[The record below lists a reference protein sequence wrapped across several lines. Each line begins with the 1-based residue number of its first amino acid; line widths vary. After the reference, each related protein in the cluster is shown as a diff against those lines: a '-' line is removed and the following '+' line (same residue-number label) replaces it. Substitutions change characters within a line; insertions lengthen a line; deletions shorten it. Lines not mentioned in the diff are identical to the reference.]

1 MNILQQGGFMMWP
14 LLILSIASF
23 AVVAERFVVFTTR
36 RFPASESLRELFT
49 LARNGDKGAALERIE
64 NDAPTYLPLFKILFS
79 DNPEKEKGQEL
90 QIAGESLLFS
100 LSRRLDFLSTVVATA
115 PLIGL
120 LGTVFGMIEAFS
132 RLSASNNVDITML
145 AGGIWQALL
154 TTAAG
159 LCITIPTLLAHGW
172 FCRQHEKTAYAMQR
186 ASNAFL
192 EQEM

>member
-1 MNILQQGGFMMWP
+1 MMWP
-14 LLILSIASF
+14 LLILSIESF
-23 AVVAERFVVFTTR
+23 AVVAERVVFFTTR
-36 RFPASESLRELFT
+36 RFPASDSLGELFT
-49 LARNGDKGAALERIE
+49 LARNGEKEAALERIE
-64 NDAPTYLPLFKILFS
+64 NDAPTYLPLFKILFNDS
-79 DNPEKEKGQEL
+79 PEKEKGQEL
-90 QIAGESLLFS
+90 QLTGENLLFS

-159 LCITIPTLLAHGW
+159 LCVTIPTLLAHGW
-172 FCRQHEKTAYAMQR
+172 FCRQHEKTAFAMQR
-186 ASNAFL
+186 ASNIFL
-192 EQEM
+192 EQKL